1 MIHEFTCYTV
11 KCDGCG
17 KDFYD
22 GAEVGGYTDE
32 DYVLDELHE
41 SPWKTVEVR
50 HTDPDYTITEF
61 QHYCPT
67 CAAAP
72 PLEERPATDIDA
84 LVRSQFD
91 DLAKRTGYV
100 ASESEIL
107 EFVEKAKGSIAKL
120 GSELEKG
127 GAGV

>member
-1 MIHEFTCYTV
+1 MIHEFTCHTV

-32 DYVLDELHE
+32 DYVLNELHE
-41 SPWKTVEVR
+41 SAWETVEVR

-67 CAAAP
+67 CTAAL
-72 PLEERPATDIDA
+72 PLGQRPVPDIDA
-84 LVRSQFD
+84 LVRKQFA
-91 DLAKRTGYV
+91 DLADKTGFIGDDAYV
-100 ASESEIL
+100 AGFIQQAHTVL
-107 EFVEKAKGSIAKL
+107 EEWKGSE
-120 GSELEKG
+120 G
-127 GAGV
+127 